1 MNFTVRKC
9 NRKNGVSDHR
19 MVATHSLEMYEVI
32 IIIQNIVS
40 PVITPIYLQVGNGY
54 ELLQESSIYS

>member
-1 MNFTVRKC
+1 
-9 NRKNGVSDHR
+9 
-19 MVATHSLEMYEVI
+19 MVATRSLEMYEVI

-40 PVITPIYLQVGNGY
+40 PVITQIYLQVGNGY